1 MFRTDTSQ
9 IKQFEFESR
18 DQAQVKHK
26 ANRYQPARAP
36 SQSGGMQHGSGIYA
50 VSWADGA
57 EDWRLLLGL
66 GCIISGSRWGGVVLR
81 TYGKGGF
88 VDMRH

>member
-9 IKQFEFESR
+9 IKQFESESR

-50 VSWADGA
+50 VSWADVQKIGVFFWA
-57 EDWRLLLGL
+57 LAALVEA
-66 GCIISGSRWGGVVLR
+66 GGVVW
-81 TYGKGGF
+81 
-88 VDMRH
+88 